1 MGSEKGAAIGLIRT
15 QELLQGRKLDRAEQF
30 FTRAIDFGY
39 SKTEEET
46 LEFWGR
52 EEILGDIVWVIR
64 KFRPDVIITRSI
76 GGHGNHLAERTL
88 TPEAFRAAADPNQYP
103 EQLAYVEPWQATRLL
118 RGGSRFGDSSPETG
132 ITLDVGGYNP
142 LLSRS
147 YPEIAAEN
155 RSQHKT
161 QGLGRA
167 SIRWGSR
174 NDRYQVID
182 GIPATGDIFDG
193 IDISWNRVP
202 GGRPIGRMLKRI
214 IDTFDP
220 NDPASFIPQL
230 LSVYNELNSLE
241 DNGWVV
247 VKRQELLNVI
257 RSCAGLWMETITN
270 DSSATPG
277 NEIEIN
283 TTLVNRSPYPFRIV
297 KVEYE
302 GIASDTDVNEELS
315 TNQAIMVTT
324 TLRLPQDYPI
334 FQPYWLEE
342 ESSLGAYMVN
352 QQTMIGTPEN
362 PPAVCAIVTLRF
374 DANDLEYRIPLS
386 FRWTDSIN
394 GTQYVPFEVRPKV
407 TLHLAEKVSLFPDR
421 TPNEIKVVL
430 TSHSTNT
437 AGTVLLSGSR
447 GWVIRPSSI
456 PFFFEGKDE
465 QAEFVFTVTPPVNY
479 QEAYLTAEALVGD
492 QTFKRDMV
500 RISYPHIDHQVY
512 FPESRMKVVRL
523 DLEKEGNR
531 IGYIMGSGDEIP
543 QALGSIGYDVDLLDD
558 QALAKIDLSGFDAI
572 IVGIRAYNTR
582 QILASTQNRLLDYVE
597 NGGTLVVQYSR
608 PNGLVTNDIGPYPFS
623 ISSQDRVSDE
633 TAPMSF
639 LLPDHQLL
647 NYPNKI
653 TAQDFEGWVQERGLN
668 FINQWDDNYEAIL
681 SSHDPNEPDR
691 EGGLLFARYG
701 SGVFVYTSL
710 AWFRQLPAGVPGAYR
725 LFVNIISAGN
735 YGR

>member
-1 MGSEKGAAIGLIRT
+1 M
-15 QELLQGRKLDRAEQF
+15 LQ
-30 FTRAIDFGY
+30 
-39 SKTEEET
+39 S
-46 LEFWGR
+46 
-52 EEILGDIVWVIR
+52 
-64 KFRPDVIITRSI
+64 
-76 GGHGNHLAERTL
+76 
-88 TPEAFRAAADPNQYP
+88 
-103 EQLAYVEPWQATRLL
+103 
-118 RGGSRFGDSSPETG
+118 
-132 ITLDVGGYNP
+132 
-142 LLSRS
+142 
-147 YPEIAAEN
+147 
-155 RSQHKT
+155 
-161 QGLGRA
+161 
-167 SIRWGSR
+167 
-174 NDRYQVID
+174 
-182 GIPATGDIFDG
+182 
-193 IDISWNRVP
+193 
-202 GGRPIGRMLKRI
+202 I
-214 IDTFDP
+214 IDAFDP
-220 NDPASFIPQL
+220 NDPASSIPQL
-230 LSVYNELNSLE
+230 LSVYNELNRLK
-241 DNGWVV
+241 DNAWVV

-257 RSCAGLWMETITN
+257 QSCAGLWMEAVAD

-277 NEIEIN
+277 DDIEIS
-283 TTLVNRSPYPFRIV
+283 TTLVNQSPYPFRIV
-297 KVEYE
+297 KVEFQ

-315 TNQAIMVTT
+315 ANQPIMVTT

-334 FQPYWLEE
+334 SQPYWLEE
-342 ESSLGAYMVN
+342 ESSLGAYTVTR
-352 QQTMIGTPEN
+352 QTMIGMPEN
-362 PPAVCAIVTLRF
+362 PPAVSVIVTLRL
-374 DANDLEYRIPLS
+374 DGNDLEYRIPLS

-407 TLHLAEKVSLFPDR
+407 TLRLAEKVSLFPDW

-437 AGTVLLSGSR
+437 AGEVRLNGSG

-456 PFFFEGKDE
+456 PFSFDGKDE
-465 QAEFVFTVTPPVNY
+465 QAEFVFTVTPPASF
-479 QEAYLTAEALVGD
+479 QEAYLTREARIGD
-492 QTFKRDMV
+492 QTYQRDMV
-500 RISYPHIDHQVY
+500 RISYSHIDRQVY
-512 FPESRMKVVRL
+512 FPESRIKVVRL
-523 DLEKEGNR
+523 DLKKEGNR

-558 QALAKIDLSGFDAI
+558 QALAQIDLAGFDAV

-582 QILASTQNRLLDYVE
+582 EILASTQNRLLDYVE

-608 PNGLVTNDIGPYPFS
+608 PNGLVTSDIGPYPFS
-623 ISSQDRVSDE
+623 ISRQDRVSDE

-653 TAQDFEGWVQERGLN
+653 TAQDFEGWVQERGLY

-725 LFVNIISAGN
+725 LFVNLISAGN